1 MNPTLHQKAIEASIT
16 PIAMADLEGR
26 WTYAN
31 PAFIQLWGFKNA
43 ADVTQKPLSA
53 FWDAK
58 HSIPDILKT
67 VAEKEK
73 WVGELTAKKSDGT
86 SFTVQASLS
95 LVKDEKNNPEQIMA
109 SFTDLTEQKR
119 AEAALRNAQK
129 LESLGVLAGGIA
141 HDFNNLLVGVL
152 GNATLA
158 LKKLPETNEA
168 RKFLDDIIMSA
179 QTASKLTSQLLAYS
193 GKGRFIVQPINISQQ
208 ILKIERLLQLSI
220 SKTTELIF
228 ELEEDLPL
236 INGDTTQIHQVV
248 INLVTNASE
257 ALDGKQGTVT
267 VSTGTRML
275 SHQQAAPP
283 VTQYQIESGR
293 YVFVR
298 VSDNGCGMSPKTL
311 EKIFDP
317 FFTTKFAGRGLGLS
331 AVQGIV
337 IAHCGTLH
345 VESKPGKGTTIEVC
359 FPVADEAAEAAKTP
373 IERPKTKIYVVQ
385 KTPTA
390 EFKNLSGT
398 ILVVDDENIVRTVA
412 SHILDEIGMKVLSA
426 ENGRKA
432 IDIYKRDPSR
442 IDVILLDMTM
452 PVMNGVET
460 FKELR
465 KINPNVKV
473 ILTSGYSADEVKL
486 NFDNSNDL
494 SGFLEKPFTAQALSE
509 KIRNVLVAKAA
520 AS

>member
-1 MNPTLHQKAIEASIT
+1 MNPLLHQKAIEASIT

-26 WTYAN
+26 WTYVN
-31 PAFIQLWGFKNA
+31 PAFIQLWGYKTANE
-43 ADVTQKPLSA
+43 VMQKPLTA
-53 FWDAK
+53 FWDPK
-58 HSIPDILKT
+58 HSIPDILKI
-67 VAEKEK
+67 VSDKEK
-73 WVGELTAKKSDGT
+73 WAGELTAKRSDGT

-95 LVKDEKNNPEQIMA
+95 LVKDEKNKPSQIMA

-158 LKKLPETNEA
+158 LKKLPENNEA

-193 GKGRFIVQPINISQQ
+193 GKGRFIVQPINVSQQ

-220 SKTTELIF
+220 SKNTELIF
-228 ELEEDLPL
+228 ELEEELPL

-257 ALDGKQGTVT
+257 ALEGKQGVVT
-267 VSTGTRML
+267 VCTGTRML
-275 SHQQAAPP
+275 SHHQAGSP

-293 YVFVR
+293 YVFIKVT
-298 VSDNGCGMSPKTL
+298 DNGCGMSTKTV

-345 VESKPGKGTTIEVC
+345 VESRQAKGTCIEVC
-359 FPVADEAAEAAKTP
+359 FPVADEAEEKAP
-373 IERPKTKIYVVQ
+373 VERPKTKIYYVN
-385 KTPTA
+385 KPPTA
-390 EFKNLSGT
+390 ELKHITGT
-398 ILVVDDENIVRTVA
+398 VLIVDDENVVRTVA
-412 SHILDEIGMKVLSA
+412 SHILDEIGMKILSA
-426 ENGRKA
+426 ENGKKA
-432 IDIYKRDPSR
+432 IDIYKKDPAR
-442 IDVILLDMTM
+442 VDVILLDMTM

-460 FKELR
+460 FKELK

-486 NFDNSNDL
+486 NFDDSNDL
-494 SGFLEKPFTAQALSE
+494 AGFLEKPFTAQALSE
-509 KIRNVLVAKAA
+509 KIRAVIMGKVPA
-520 AS
+520 

>member
-1 MNPTLHQKAIEASIT
+1 MNSALHQKAIEASIT

-26 WTYAN
+26 WTYVN
-31 PAFIQLWGFKNA
+31 PAFIQLWGYKS
-43 ADVTQKPLSA
+43 ADEVMQKPLTS
-53 FWDAK
+53 FWDPK

-67 VAEKEK
+67 VAEKKK
-73 WVGELTAKKSDGT
+73 WAGELTAKRNDGT
-86 SFTVQASLS
+86 SFAVQASLS
-95 LVKDEKNNPEQIMA
+95 LVKDENNEPTQIMA

-158 LKKLPETNEA
+158 LKKLPEQNEA
-168 RKFLDDIIMSA
+168 RKFLEDIIMSA
-179 QTASKLTSQLLAYS
+179 QAASKLTSQLLAYS
-193 GKGRFIVQPINISQQ
+193 GKGRFIVQPINISHQ

-228 ELEEDLPL
+228 ELEEDLPF

-257 ALDGKQGTVT
+257 ALEGKQGTVT

-275 SHQQAAPP
+275 THQQAASP
-283 VTQYQIESGR
+283 VAQYQIESGR

-298 VSDNGCGMSPKTL
+298 VTDNGSGMSSKTV

-331 AVQGIV
+331 AVHGIV

-345 VESKPGKGTTIEVC
+345 VESRPGKGTTIEVC
-359 FPVADEAAEAAKTP
+359 FPITDEAAEKAP
-373 IERPKTKIYVVQ
+373 IERPKTKIYVVN
-385 KTPTA
+385 KPPT
-390 EFKNLSGT
+390 SVGRRITGT
-398 ILVVDDENIVRTVA
+398 VLVVDDENIVRTVA
-412 SHILDEIGMKVLSA
+412 SHILDEIGMKILTA

-432 IDIYKRDPSR
+432 IDIYKKDPSA
-442 IDVILLDMTM
+442 IDVVLLDMTM

-460 FKELR
+460 FKALK
-465 KINPNVKV
+465 KINPDVKV

-486 NFDNSNDL
+486 NFDDSNDL
-494 SGFLEKPFTAQALSE
+494 MGFLEKPFTAQALSE
-509 KIRNVLVAKAA
+509 KIRAVIMGKATA
-520 AS
+520 

>member
-26 WTYAN
+26 WTYVN
-31 PAFIQLWGFKNA
+31 PAFIQLWGFKNIGE
-43 ADVTQKPLSA
+43 VTQKPLST
-53 FWDAK
+53 FWDGR
-58 HSIPDILKT
+58 HSIPEILKT
-67 VAEKEK
+67 VIEKEK
-73 WVGELTAKKSDGT
+73 WVGELTAKKSDG
-86 SFTVQASLS
+86 SPFTVQGSLS
-95 LVKDEKNNPEQIMA
+95 LVKDDKGNPEQIMA

-119 AEAALRNAQK
+119 SEAALRNAQK

-158 LKKLPETNEA
+158 LKKLPTENEA

-193 GKGRFIVQPINISQQ
+193 GKGRFIVQPINVSQQ

-236 INGDTTQIHQVV
+236 INGDATQIHQVV

-257 ALDGKQGTVT
+257 ALEGKQGTVT
-267 VSTGTRML
+267 VFTGTRML
-275 SHQQAAPP
+275 SHQQAAPH

-293 YVFVR
+293 YVVIR
-298 VSDNGCGMSPKTL
+298 VTDNGCGMNPKTL

-345 VESKPGKGTTIEVC
+345 VDSKPGKGTTIEVC
-359 FPVADEAAEAAKTP
+359 FPVADEAAEKAPA
-373 IERPKTKIYVVQ
+373 ERPKTKIYYVN
-385 KTPTA
+385 KPPTA
-390 EFKNLSGT
+390 ENRAITGT
-398 ILVVDDENIVRTVA
+398 VLIVDDENVVRTVA
-412 SHILDEIGMKVLSA
+412 SHILDEIGMKILTA
-426 ENGRKA
+426 ENGKKA
-432 IDIYKRDPSR
+432 IDIYKKDPSR

-460 FKELR
+460 FKELK
-465 KINPNVKV
+465 KINPDVKV

-486 NFDNSNDL
+486 NFEDSGDL
-494 SGFLEKPFTAQALSE
+494 MGFLEKPFTAQALSE
-509 KIRNVLVAKAA
+509 KIRAAITAKVT